1 MENFIVNKVKKY
13 ILPYS
18 VGIAL
23 PLVVGAISAFLTI
36 ESMDIYSIIKT
47 PPLSPPPF
55 IFPIIWTVLFIL
67 MGISSTT
74 VFLNRERNSEAARQG
89 LCAYFTSLVLNFGWS
104 LIFFNVGAFLFAFF
118 WLLMLLYFVIRT
130 VIFYFK
136 VDLFSAV
143 LQIPYVLWII
153 FAGYLNIMI
162 YILN

>member
-1 MENFIVNKVKKY
+1 MNKVKKY

-89 LCAYFTSLVLNFGWS
+89 LCAYFTSLSEEASSSTGISRRPRLTS
-104 LIFFNVGAFLFAFF
+104 
-118 WLLMLLYFVIRT
+118 T
-130 VIFYFK
+130 VTVFM
-136 VDLFSAV
+136 SSE
-143 LQIPYVLWII
+143 
-153 FAGYLNIMI
+153 
-162 YILN
+162 IL